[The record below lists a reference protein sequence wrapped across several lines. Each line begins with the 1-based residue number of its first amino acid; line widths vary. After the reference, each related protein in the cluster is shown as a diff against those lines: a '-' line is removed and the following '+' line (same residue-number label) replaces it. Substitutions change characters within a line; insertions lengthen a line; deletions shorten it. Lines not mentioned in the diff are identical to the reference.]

1 MKTDLPTPT
10 PPSLSAHAGDR
21 SLNGDGK
28 PGRLSVAGLAVLL
41 VSSAGFGLVAQQ
53 VVSQGPL
60 VEVDRRFDEEL
71 PQNLKTAPYTGFFVR
86 VSECGAEPTMIAL
99 GVGVSIG
106 LLAMRKWRLALA
118 LAVAAVAGVKLN
130 LLLKNGFHVA
140 RPPLAGKPT
149 YGFPSGHA
157 MGSLIVYGLVVYLL
171 SLNLLRRWWDRALVA
186 GLLAALVLL
195 IGFSRMYLH
204 AHYFSQVLGGF
215 TAGAAWLALCLTAVE
230 AVRRRCA

>member
-1 MKTDLPTPT
+1 
-10 PPSLSAHAGDR
+10 
-21 SLNGDGK
+21 
-28 PGRLSVAGLAVLL
+28 
-41 VSSAGFGLVAQQ
+41 
-53 VVSQGPL
+53 
-60 VEVDRRFDEEL
+60 
-71 PQNLKTAPYTGFFVR
+71 
-86 VSECGAEPTMIAL
+86 
-99 GVGVSIG
+99 
-106 LLAMRKWRLALA
+106 
-118 LAVAAVAGVKLN
+118 
-130 LLLKNGFHVA
+130 
-140 RPPLAGKPT
+140 
-149 YGFPSGHA
+149 